1 MDEQGFVLQE
11 PRPELGKEQKV
22 GLIFVIICG
31 AGAVIL
37 GAFYVWHHMAVPFVI
52 NYTGPKLLVGDDATQ
67 AAIAKEKATDTDSD
81 GLSDYDEKNV
91 YGTSPYLSDTDSDG
105 IDDRTEVMSGTDP
118 LCKTGATCTGGV
130 QDANTFVPAT
140 AGSTFLGNIPQ
151 PPAEPVPP
159 TGVGGDSTLSTNAI
173 SGDLTAA
180 DIEKL
185 KALPIDQVRTLL
197 ITSGADATKIN
208 ALADADVEKL
218 YLDLL
223 TSLTPTDNS
232 STGQPTQ

>member
-37 GAFYVWHHMAVPFVI
+37 GAFYVWNHLAAPFI
-52 NYTGPKLLVGDDATQ
+52 ITYTGPQLLIGDSATQ
-67 AAIAKEKATDTDSD
+67 AEVARAKAADTDSD

-105 IDDRTEVMSGTDP
+105 IDDRTEVTSGTDP
-118 LCKTGATCTGGV
+118 LCKTGATCTAGV
-130 QDANTFVPAT
+130 ADSGAFVPDTSASSFT
-140 AGSTFLGNIPQ
+140 DQF
-151 PPAEPVPP
+151 PAPVAPVPP
-159 TGVGGDSTLSTNAI
+159 TGVGGDASLSASAA
-173 SGDLTAA
+173 SGSLTAG

-185 KALPIDQVRTLL
+185 KSLPIDKVRETL
-197 ITSGADATKIN
+197 ISSGAEATKIN
-208 ALADADVEKL
+208 AMADADVQKL
-218 YLDLL
+218 YLELL
-223 TSLTPTDNS
+223 ATLTPT
-232 STGQPTQ
+232 P